1 MPIYIVIYSALLFIL
16 LTDRVKG
23 VSASDKK
30 IVMLATALVFVLF
43 RGLRWETGTD
53 WEQFHDFFYSV
64 SLDSFFNPKY
74 SGTKV
79 IMEPGYTLLNFIFY
93 NLVGSYTSLLI
104 FYNAIIF
111 WIYYNCSWKYF
122 PESPVNVF
130 ICLLFFT
137 SPFPLRQGL
146 AVAIF
151 FYGIRYIL
159 SKNILKFSMTI
170 IIATT
175 IHHSAILMF
184 PCYFFLN
191 KKISTKLVIILYIV
205 CLILAESPL
214 MNLIM
219 EQVVSIIATI
229 IGIDS
234 NIAYKS
240 YTYLNYQKDID
251 DSLFAKIFSLLRSVI
266 FISIFCF
273 FRHKKNISDNY
284 NIFFNCFVL
293 SLCIGI
299 LFKYQMQEII
309 RMQDY
314 FLLGMALLL
323 GYILGILPTNKRNI
337 LYVFIIFYGSYT
349 LYKFFDK
356 WYDLLIPYKSVIGA

>member
-1 MPIYIVIYSALLFIL
+1 MLIYIAIYFPLFFVLLAERVKGILAKHKKIIMLAIALLFI
-16 LTDRVKG
+16 
-23 VSASDKK
+23 
-30 IVMLATALVFVLF
+30 LF

-53 WEQFHDFFYSV
+53 WEQFHDFFYGV

-74 SGTKV
+74 SGTKAV
-79 IMEPGYTLLNFIFY
+79 MEPGYTLLNFIFY
-93 NLVGSYTSLLI
+93 NLTGHYTSLLI
-104 FYNAIIF
+104 FYNAVIF

-130 ICLLFFT
+130 VCLLFFT
-137 SPFPLRQGL
+137 SPFPLRQGF

-159 SKNILKFSMTI
+159 SKNILKFCITI
-170 IIATT
+170 IIAAT
-175 IHHSAILMF
+175 IHNSAILMF

-191 KKISTKLVIILYIV
+191 KKISAKLVVILYLV

-214 MNLIM
+214 LNIII
-219 EQVVSIIATI
+219 EQIISILATI
-229 IGIDS
+229 VGIDS
-234 NIAYKS
+234 TFAYKS
-240 YTYLNYQKDID
+240 YVYLYYQKDVD
-251 DSLFAKIFSLLRSVI
+251 DSLLAKIFSFLRSMF
-266 FISIFCF
+266 FISVFCL
-273 FRHKKNISDNY
+273 FRHRNNVSDNY

-314 FLLGMALLL
+314 FLLGTALLL

-337 LYVFIIFYGSYT
+337 LYIFITFYGFYT